1 MQINTKFDIGQM
13 VYYVLPDMTIKS
25 GTIWCVKS
33 ETIRLD
39 DNTTHNTTIYMLNGG
54 GRYYNQSELFET
66 YDDTMKYVK
75 EFALVMNKL

>member
-66 YDDTMKYVK
+66 YLYYN
-75 EFALVMNKL
+75 FSLLQNL

>member
-1 MQINTKFDIGQM
+1 MQINTKFDIGQE
-13 VYYVLPDMTIKS
+13 VYYVLPNMTIKS
-25 GTIWCVKS
+25 GIICCVKS

-66 YDDTMKYVK
+66 YDDTMRYVK
-75 EFALVMNKL
+75 EFALAMNKL